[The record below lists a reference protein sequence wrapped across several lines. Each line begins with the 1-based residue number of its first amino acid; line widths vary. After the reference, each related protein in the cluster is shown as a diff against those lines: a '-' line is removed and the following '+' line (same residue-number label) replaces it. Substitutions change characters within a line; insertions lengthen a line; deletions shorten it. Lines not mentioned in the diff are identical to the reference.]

1 MHPMRIRANQ
11 AIAILLVCLGVLML
25 AVGILAQSA
34 SAAVGVILAVL
45 GVLQMINP
53 MVRLEPHE
61 ARVISP
67 IGITMRRFPLRGPL
81 DLVIDGKN
89 LVHVPTGKRVTTLGF
104 GVHQPDVEALR
115 HVIPTAQR

>member
-1 MHPMRIRANQ
+1 MRIRANQ
-11 AIAILLVCLGVLML
+11 TIAILLVCLGVVSL

-34 SAAVGVILAVL
+34 SVVVGVVLAVL
-45 GVLQMINP
+45 GVLQLINP

-115 HVIPTAQR
+115 QVVPTAQR